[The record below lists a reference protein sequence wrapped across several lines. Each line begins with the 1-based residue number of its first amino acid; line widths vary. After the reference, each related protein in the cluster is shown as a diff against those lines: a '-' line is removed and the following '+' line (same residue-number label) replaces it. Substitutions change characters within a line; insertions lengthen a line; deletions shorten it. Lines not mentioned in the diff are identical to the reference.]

1 MCASF
6 LFWFRFFSAR
16 NYRPKGNVQPVS
28 PTGKT
33 RFFVTYS
40 TDRVIRMFYY
50 IVGIQLSKGEKI
62 SIANKQASNS
72 FLLAFWIVVVFIR
85 QIYLVTSSLSKHERN
100 SYRKFF
106 IGKKSNMRR
115 SVSSL
120 RRESKIRR
128 AAEYFRRTSRVPSP
142 DEKLCRTLDSTSQTK
157 GFYQEK
163 LRMQVFSLW
172 IIDEYWES
180 QIIDQTKL
188 LNLTDHSAHINCEIW
203 PSLETFFS
211 VCRRHFIATN
221 FY

>member
-1 MCASF
+1 M
-6 LFWFRFFSAR
+6 RTE
-16 NYRPKGNVQPVS
+16 KGP
-28 PTGKT
+28 
-33 RFFVTYS
+33 
-40 TDRVIRMFYY
+40 DRKS
-50 IVGIQLSKGEKI
+50 VGIQLSKGEKI

-106 IGKKSNMRR
+106 IGNKSNIRR

-157 GFYQEK
+157 GFYQGK

-172 IIDEYWES
+172 VIDEYWES

-211 VCRRHFIATN
+211 ACRRHFIATN